1 MRTSKRTGEQSKR
14 HEEVAKTF
22 LSPDEM
28 ARFEAF
34 LEVRGAKKAPYIR
47 QLILRAMDG
56 ADGAALPTSGLS
68 GLAVREQGGAA

>member
-1 MRTSKRTGEQSKR
+1 
-14 HEEVAKTF
+14 
-22 LSPDEM
+22 L

-68 GLAVREQGGAA
+68 GLAEREQGGAA